1 MKMPLP
7 KFPRIVAFFVFF
19 TCFHQASVQAF
30 RVPGLPEAQAAN
42 DGEAGRHHQ
51 LALSALQNGDLEAAA
66 NELTKAADL
75 APRNALIQYDLGV
88 VESQLGRVESAL
100 NHLRTARDL
109 GLCTDQLTAELEA
122 IPLGQTANGEL
133 FLFNGVWSNTDHE
146 KGGITRV
153 EIRTVGK
160 QLRLHVFARCHPN
173 DCDWGEVDARAYGP
187 SVSADLRNST
197 RAVIAQFET
206 SFARR
211 ILVARPQGA
220 TRLAIET
227 FTAFTDSSGRT
238 AYQSVDTMER
248 AVAPKR

>member
-1 MKMPLP
+1 MPLP
-7 KFPRIVAFFVFF
+7 KFACIVAFFVFF
-19 TCFHQASVQAF
+19 ACFHQASVQAF
-30 RVPGLPEAQAAN
+30 RAPGLQEVQTTQE
-42 DGEAGRHHQ
+42 GEAGRHHQ
-51 LALSALQNGDLEAAA
+51 LALSALQDGNLEAAA
-66 NELTKAADL
+66 NELNKAADL

-100 NHLRTARDL
+100 NHLRNARAL
-109 GLCTDQLTAELEA
+109 GLPTDQLAADLEA
-122 IPLGQTANGEL
+122 MPLGRTPTGEL
-133 FLFNGVWSNTDHE
+133 FMFNGIWSNTDRE

-160 QLRLHVFARCHPN
+160 QLRVRVFGRCHPN

-187 SVSADLRNST
+187 NVSADLRTST
-197 RAVIAQFET
+197 HAVMAQFET
-206 SFARR
+206 NFSRTVL
-211 ILVARPQGA
+211 IARPEGA

-248 AVAPKR
+248 AVASKP